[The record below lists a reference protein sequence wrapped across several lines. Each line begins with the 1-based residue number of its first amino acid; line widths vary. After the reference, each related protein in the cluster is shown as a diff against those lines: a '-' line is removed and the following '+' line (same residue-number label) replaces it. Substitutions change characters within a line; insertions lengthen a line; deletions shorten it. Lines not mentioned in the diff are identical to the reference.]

1 MLYKI
6 HYTASRTVYELNI
19 LRRHMSNEIKL
30 IKPLEW
36 ETMVKY
42 HYGND
47 EDKNIQLED
56 KKKLIENLKLC
67 WRQADKNRESTQRTF
82 VAYDAMEALFS
93 EFGESCIRIIIFS
106 TRNRKVNWNG
116 EEIGLDQF
124 VDESNLL
131 GLKKCINEWN
141 SQADSL
147 PDNKVKTREMMRQ
160 DSLTE
165 LIITHEELRNKGEY
179 MIAAI
184 IQKVRRLRKAT
195 DHDLSKLTFGDSLL
209 EQADQIWRRQGTEIE
224 ERENCMVVPNKMIN
238 VAIDMQKLL
247 NENRKATNNGKNI
260 LDKLREKLD
269 EYQVEEDTAEHIWHQ
284 IYKWWLIRIEL
295 RQAKKRL
302 DFDEAEKVR
311 DKMENFENGMRRNS
325 TYLSSLA
332 PKQSTDDE
340 DAKKKENKKGNKDP
354 YERLQEHHNEL
365 AKFMHNPTW
374 KNNETKT
381 NKVERK
387 KESVD
392 YDMIR
397 NLEYVAFPGG
407 TRLRKWKVHP
417 FIETVNLSPIE
428 LVSKNGKI
436 KKKEKFSRDWIEN
449 RRTSSLIQKCRVSIS
464 NSILMTQNIIVNNSH
479 IAPATLILNAVDLM
493 VRIRWFLAT
502 PKIYKGKRQAT
513 KGHPWIRGSDTSFR
527 IVNELRISMEIKHGL
542 IHSLG
547 EIERALE
554 IYEAEEAHRAIKKWV
569 KSLDDLTLEDE
580 TATEKPGPLG
590 QLCNHCG
597 TLLGWNW
604 ENPESDRG
612 RERDLYSEL
621 DRIEIEKKKITR
633 TKRVQVA
640 QNKWDSFERTHKG
653 KEKEYD
659 ALKASD
665 NKIRESITKMET
677 CLLLKDSD
685 GNELLRINTED
696 GNLNPYL
703 RPSGETSSS
712 S

>member
-1 MLYKI
+1 
-6 HYTASRTVYELNI
+6 
-19 LRRHMSNEIKL
+19 MSNEIKS

-67 WRQADKNRESTQRTF
+67 WGQADKNRESTQRTF

-209 EQADQIWRRQGTEIE
+209 EQADQIWRRQRKEIE
-224 ERENCMVVPNKMIN
+224 ERENSMVVPNKMIN

-311 DKMENFENGMRRNS
+311 DKMENFENGMRRKS

-354 YERLQEHHNEL
+354 YERLEEHHNEL

-374 KNNETKT
+374 KDNRGFSLAERNKKT
-381 NKVERK
+381 NKVDRK

-397 NLEYVAFPGG
+397 NLEFVAFPGG

-436 KKKEKFSRDWIEN
+436 KKKEYYSKDWIEN

-502 PKIYKGKRQAT
+502 PKIHKGKRLEG
-513 KGHPWIRGSDTSFR
+513 KGHPWVRVNPNTNTSFR
-527 IVNELRISMEIKHGL
+527 VVNELRISMEIKHGL
-542 IHSLG
+542 IHALG

-554 IYEAEEAHRAIKKWV
+554 IYEAEEAHLAIKKWV
-569 KSLDDLTLEDE
+569 KSLDDLTLENE
-580 TATEKPGPLG
+580 TSPKKPGPLG

-597 TLLGWNW
+597 TLLGWDW

-612 RERDLYSEL
+612 RERDLYDEY
-621 DRIEIEKKKITR
+621 DRIMSEGEEG
-633 TKRVQVA
+633 TKT
-640 QNKWDSFERTHKG
+640 QNKRTEIN
-653 KEKEYD
+653 EKID
-659 ALKASD
+659 RMK
-665 NKIRESITKMET
+665 T

-685 GNELLRINTED
+685 GVELLRINTED